1 MIHSPGVLE
10 VLEKSPLFHGVS
22 SDTLFEKLNHT
33 RLQSLK
39 TGEVLLVPGQA
50 NNKIYM
56 ILSGRVNIQSNAS
69 RIDPLAIL
77 GEGECVG
84 EMSVL
89 GGAPVSAYAIAAT
102 DCKLLVVDQSSIWEL
117 INSSHDAAH
126 NMLNILS
133 DRVRLGNQIMAES
146 SERRQGFA
154 GNSIVDEMTG
164 LYNQNWMQQKLN
176 RLLHRG
182 IVDNRTSCLLILEI
196 DRFQEFCEKYG
207 QLGGDQAMRDIAHT
221 MLSCLRPD
229 DHAGRHF
236 GKRFVAYLQNTSLED
251 ACIVAERLRKV
262 VNESLV
268 VLPNGDALPPNS
280 ISLGLGQVYPDDTL
294 VRLLTRADKALLL
307 AKESGGNCVK
317 LVESVSKTQVA

>member
-10 VLEKSPLFHGVS
+10 ILESSPLFHGVP
-22 SDTLFEKLNHT
+22 SDMLVDNLGQSKLHTLKA
-33 RLQSLK
+33 
-39 TGEVLLVPGQA
+39 GEVLLVPGQA
-50 NNKIYM
+50 NDVIYI
-56 ILSGRVNIQSNAS
+56 ILSGRLNIQSNAS
-69 RIDPLAIL
+69 RIDPIAIL

-89 GGAPVSAYAIAAT
+89 GGSPVSAYAIAAT
-102 DCKLLVVDQSSIWEL
+102 DCQLLVIGNPAIWEL
-117 INSSHDAAH
+117 INNSHEAAH
-126 NMLNILS
+126 NMLNILTE
-133 DRVRLGNQIMAES
+133 RVRHGNQIMAES

-154 GNSIVDEMTG
+154 GNSVVDEMTG

-182 IVDNRTSCLLILEI
+182 NVDKRTNCLLMLEI
-196 DRFQEFCEKYG
+196 DRFQEFCDKYG

-251 ACIVAERLRKV
+251 ACTAAERLRVV

-268 VLPNGDALPPNS
+268 VLPNGDALPSNS
-280 ISLGLGQVYPDDTL
+280 ISLGLSQVRPDDTL
-294 VRLLTRADKALLL
+294 IRLLTRTDKALLL

-317 LVESVSKTQVA
+317 LVE